1 MKTNVRYEFDN
12 GSFFPR
18 DFNGSRSIK
27 LIDPPVI
34 PATGD
39 EVHIRMDEFFE
50 DADLLSKFN
59 DQSEGQVYYAERMN
73 TIIGKTETAR
83 AGNNY
88 LPDGITRRTQISRS
102 LLTMVIGMIFTAIY
116 FLRFTLMK
124 VIYPKCSAILNRI

>member
-39 EVHIRMDEFFE
+39 KVHIRMEEFFE

-73 TIIGKTETAR
+73 TIIGKTETE
-83 AGNNY
+83 
-88 LPDGITRRTQISRS
+88 
-102 LLTMVIGMIFTAIY
+102 VIVVLFEEAVFKQQFPY
-116 FLRFTLMK
+116 FFSGVL
-124 VIYPKCSAILNRI
+124 VNE